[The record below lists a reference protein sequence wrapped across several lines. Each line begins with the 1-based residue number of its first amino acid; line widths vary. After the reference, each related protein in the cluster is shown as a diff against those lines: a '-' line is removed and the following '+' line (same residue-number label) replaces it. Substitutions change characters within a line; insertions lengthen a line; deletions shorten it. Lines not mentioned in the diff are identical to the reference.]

1 MVVVPSILVLSVKVR
16 GSEAALLNGQSP
28 LSETK
33 GIYQGSLTPQVQG
46 DMRSQQQQGSA
57 VPETQP
63 SGVSSKRQLED
74 PFTPYPNNP
83 TNRGSFP
90 QGSYSM

>member
-1 MVVVPSILVLSVKVR
+1 
-16 GSEAALLNGQSP
+16 
-28 LSETK
+28 
-33 GIYQGSLTPQVQG
+33 
-46 DMRSQQQQGSA
+46 MRSQQQQGSA